1 MDTVSLIIHVTAAAL
16 LVGPQ
21 VLLFLA
27 VVPSTWLI
35 EDERLRRDV
44 TRVVTA
50 RFGMIS
56 SVALAALLATG
67 LYQFY
72 QVVPEFVQDDLSGF
86 RFGPIFILKMT
97 LFTLL
102 VILIA
107 VHALVFGRRISRLS
121 DAVIADPED
130 ETAAWELDTQRR
142 WSFLLAFAM
151 VLVSLAVLFLGVT
164 LGHHEYSYVAN

>member
-1 MDTVSLIIHVTAAAL
+1 MDTISLIIHVTAAAL

-35 EDERLRRDV
+35 EDERLRREV

-56 SVALAALLATG
+56 AAALVALLATG

-72 QVVPEFVQDDLSGF
+72 QVVPEVIQDDLSSF
-86 RFGPIFILKMT
+86 RFGPIFIVKMT

-107 VHALVFGRRISRLS
+107 VHALVFGRRIARWS
-121 DAVIADPED
+121 DAVIADPDD
-130 ETAAWELDTQRR
+130 EAAAWQLDTQRR
-142 WSFLLAFAM
+142 WSFLMALAM

-164 LGHHEYSYVAN
+164 LGHHEYSYTPN